1 MKLKDKTDVNTIK
14 EITKNIYSIKPIEI
28 DENDPTYIPL
38 FNEVVH
44 PISRTR
50 QTHYYNDS
58 ELEFVDILTDEGF
71 NKLRDFYIS
80 LIEKENN
87 AMGIYLI
94 IDTPYKTSWFNLIK
108 EYLCLEDFCTI
119 FKDIWKS
126 CDYVNVDNS
135 ISKRKF
141 LSMFKQFRLELM
153 DEEELNVFLNFFN
166 NQEKYGYKDTDSNY
180 FILYRGSN
188 KKTNHPPINALSW
201 TIDYKQA
208 KFFASRY
215 LKEGEYGTIVTLRIP
230 RKYILDVLVCYF
242 LNEDEVIVDFTKIKK
257 EWCTFNKRIKKMR
270 LD

>member
-14 EITKNIYSIKPIEI
+14 EITKNIYSIKSIEI

-50 QTHYYNDS
+50 QAHYYNDS

-108 EYLCLEDFCTI
+108 EYLCLEDFCNI

-166 NQEKYGYKDTDSNY
+166 NQEKYGYKDTDMNY
-180 FILYRGSN
+180 FYLYRGSN

-257 EWCTFNKRIKKMR
+257 EWCTLNKRIKKMR